1 MLRCKTV
8 KTVFIIL
15 VLSLL
20 TSLAGCYDLTE
31 IENTLTVIAI
41 GIDLNDN
48 ETTVTFAT
56 ADISDKDKGAKAP
69 LKCNTVNAESIT
81 DAAVLVE
88 KKTSSHL
95 SFTHIE
101 CIAAN
106 TNISSKFKSFIDEMY
121 LKLNI
126 NSSADVVFTAG
137 SAAQYLD
144 QINKI
149 CESSPDM
156 YFTNIFKSNKY
167 LPSTSLANAYS
178 SVMSGRAFISPLAD
192 ITDNEYIYK
201 AAIYK
206 NSSIFILSDSN
217 LLDAYCILTGKLNK
231 ITVMYNNGYYDVYIS
246 SKPKIKITNTDKSN
260 IKILTT
266 VKIRCENQ
274 TDEFVKKAKTSVCD
288 MINNYYTFEQKSHI
302 DMTNIEQHLKSS
314 YLIQKKWSKTDW
326 YTLYS
331 NAKIVTEAVV

>member
-8 KTVFIIL
+8 KTIFIIL
-15 VLSLL
+15 ILSLF
-20 TSLAGCYDLTE
+20 TSLTGCYDLTE

-41 GIDLNDN
+41 GIDLTDN
-48 ETTVTFAT
+48 QTTVTFAT

-81 DAAVLVE
+81 EAAVLVE

-106 TNISSKFKSFIDEMY
+106 TNISSKLKNFIDEMY
-121 LKLNI
+121 LNLNI
-126 NSSADVVFTAG
+126 NSSADMVFTAD

-144 QINKI
+144 GINKI

-178 SVMSGRAFISPLAD
+178 SVMSGRALISPLAD
-192 ITDNEYIYK
+192 ISYNEHIYK

-206 NSSIFILSDSN
+206 NGSIFALNDSE

-246 SKPKIKITNTDKSN
+246 SKPKIKIKQTDNTN

-274 TDEFVKKAKTSVCD
+274 TDDFVKKAKSSVCET
-288 MINNYYTFEQKSHI
+288 INNYYMFEKKRNI
-302 DMTNIEQHLKSS
+302 DMTNIEQHLKAS
-314 YLIQKKWSKTDW
+314 YLTQKKWKKTDW
-326 YTLYS
+326 YSLYS
-331 NAKIVTEAVV
+331 NADIVTEAVL